1 MINDRNTRPRWSNVN
16 RHPHSAGGTGNP
28 YMATLWQWRM
38 LRLSRACL
46 ASTSHLSYLS
56 ELSFQSIR
64 QADIWMVFNI
74 LVGTVCKGGEGSM
87 NMCVCVSVC
96 VWERGGGWD
105 GESENETVW
114 ERGVGP
120 LWAFYVFVCVW
131 CWGMGGC
138 LMKSWVNADTAHAH
152 THTHTHTHT
161 HKNSHTQTH
170 THTQPFGTV
179 ERACRY
185 WSQPLFRL
193 STESESEGG
202 ISPIPLR
209 CYSPSP
215 CQNLPTQPT
224 NLIISHPCFE
234 IFVLISLFS
243 SLQVHHI

>member
-152 THTHTHTHT
+152 THTHTHTH
-161 HKNSHTQTH
+161 KNSHTQTH
-170 THTQPFGTV
+170 THTHTALWHCGKGLQ
-179 ERACRY
+179 
-185 WSQPLFRL
+185 
-193 STESESEGG
+193 
-202 ISPIPLR
+202 
-209 CYSPSP
+209 
-215 CQNLPTQPT
+215 
-224 NLIISHPCFE
+224 
-234 IFVLISLFS
+234 VLITATFQAQHRIRERGRDQPNTPEVLQSISMPEPSNTTNKFNNKPSLLWNICAYFF
-243 SLQVHHI
+243 I